1 MKRSNLYFL
10 SLILIPVLFITCASQ
25 QKATYSS
32 AGQQEPETGLNVVVK
47 PGTSFST
54 VDTITIMNKLDPEDA
69 AGIEGILTNL
79 MMGEGF
85 HVISGSTARTVY
97 KYVQGSPDTEGAA
110 NEMNAELYRV
120 VELNSFYVLEF
131 SGKVYLDFLRLP
143 RHYDF
148 TNFSATITD
157 ITTGEIIVS
166 ANFTGNSPV
175 EEVCREFVDRM
186 VARL

>member
-10 SLILIPVLFITCASQ
+10 GAMLIPVLFISCASQ
-25 QKATYSS
+25 QKATDSS
-32 AGQQEPETGLNVVVK
+32 GGQPEPDAGLNVVVK

-79 MMGEGF
+79 MMDEGF

-97 KYVQGSPDTEGAA
+97 KYVQGSPDREDAG

-120 VELNSFYVLEF
+120 VELNSVYVLEF

-157 ITTGEIIVS
+157 ITTGEIVVS

-175 EEVCREFVDRM
+175 EEVCREFVNRM
-186 VARL
+186 AARL

>member
-1 MKRSNLYFL
+1 MKRSNLQL
-10 SLILIPVLFITCASQ
+10 LGGMLIMVLFISCASQ
-25 QKATYSS
+25 QKAADSS
-32 AGQQEPETGLNVVVK
+32 TGAQEPETGLNVVVK

-54 VDTITIMNKLDPEDA
+54 VDTITIMNQLDLEDA

-79 MMGEGF
+79 LMGEGF

-110 NEMNAELYRV
+110 HEMNAELYRV
-120 VELNSFYVLEF
+120 VELNSVYVLEF

-157 ITTGEIIVS
+157 ITTGEIVVS

-175 EEVCREFVDRM
+175 EAVCRDFVNRM
-186 VARL
+186 ADKL